1 MDMIDD
7 LETRIRERAHRI
19 WLAEQC
25 PEGRAAAHWEL
36 ARMAV
41 ALEDTQQQM
50 RKPVQGPT
58 AEPVDALVNQ
68 GEFPTLTDQGEQL
81 APGRVRSAGE

>member
-1 MDMIDD
+1 
-7 LETRIRERAHRI
+7 
-19 WLAEQC
+19 
-25 PEGRAAAHWEL
+25 
-36 ARMAV
+36 MAV

-81 APGRVRSAGE
+81 APGRARSAEE